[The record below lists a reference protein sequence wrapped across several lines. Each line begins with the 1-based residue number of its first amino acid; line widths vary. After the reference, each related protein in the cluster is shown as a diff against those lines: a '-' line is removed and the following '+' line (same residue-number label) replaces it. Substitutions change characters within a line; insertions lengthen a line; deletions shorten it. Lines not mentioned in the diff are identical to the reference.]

1 MIWELMYLV
10 CFFFDTIEIMKDLEI
25 ARYALDKSKESPIP
39 NPNSMVHVDEMIPKE
54 DVPLLEWLENDSEY
68 EQFTVVQPKK
78 KKNLKS
84 QSLLEDS
91 AKGVPIRRSKRTT
104 PSMYRGR
111 GGQEGSAPMVKQ
123 YNKNDITYQGDLLE
137 L

>member
-1 MIWELMYLV
+1 MTILLGWLMIWELMYLV
-10 CFFFDTIEIMKDLEI
+10 CFFDTVEIMKDLEI

-111 GGQEGSAPMVKQ
+111 GGQEGLGKKGLPP
-123 YNKNDITYQGDLLE
+123 ILE
-137 L
+137 SC